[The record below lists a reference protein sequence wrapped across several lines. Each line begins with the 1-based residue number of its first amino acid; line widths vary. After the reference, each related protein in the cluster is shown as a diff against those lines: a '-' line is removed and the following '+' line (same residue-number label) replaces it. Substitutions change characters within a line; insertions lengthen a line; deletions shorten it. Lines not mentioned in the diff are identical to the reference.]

1 MYKKIN
7 FAKVVDINDV
17 DNPEALEKRKIYIEQ
32 QLSKG
37 FSEKVISYQKDNE
50 HNYWSNLVSQSQ
62 KLIEIT
68 RDLYKKHQQSGSIIF
83 QLEQVLGRAEYLFE
97 KRENVTQESNS
108 QYYLDYQDNLKH
120 IELLSTQL
128 SGHQS
133 IMMKHFGIALMAM
146 ATLIAVTTL
155 FASVLAF
162 GGVFIT
168 GAAVLGL
175 ILTGSGLLALYK
187 QQQKGL
193 SLAASA
199 LVITANQVQSTLDY
213 FDKSVS
219 PNLYAEDSLALR
231 ETLILQ
237 LNKGFAPII
246 IKNALEWAN
255 RANYITNEGYER
267 FFDCMADICCE
278 SSDYWINY
286 IREQKKCWPDSHE
299 HFFNQV
305 NQPKHAKDKFFIF
318 FAKSTSSAASILKL
332 IDDIP
337 CEILHSEDK
346 ITLKEGLQRLIN
358 KGVQPSLLKNALAWA
373 KARYDDA
380 QVLVPLRFGEEGK
393 YFERLVVICGVERLP
408 KLLELVPKLSLNY
421 A

>member
-32 QLSKG
+32 QLSMG
-37 FSEKVISYQKDNE
+37 FSEKIISYQKDNE

-68 RDLYKKHQQSGSIIF
+68 RDLYKKHQQNGSIIF

-108 QYYLDYQDNLKH
+108 QDYLDYQDNLKH
-120 IELLSTQL
+120 VELLSTEL
-128 SGHQS
+128 SGYQS

-199 LVITANQVQSTLDY
+199 LVTTANQVQSTLDY

-219 PNLYAEDSLALR
+219 LKLDAKESLALR
-231 ETLILQ
+231 KGLILQ
-237 LNKGFAPII
+237 LNKGFDPII
-246 IKNALEWAN
+246 LKNVLEWAN
-255 RANYITNEGYER
+255 CANYIAKGWYER
-267 FFDCMADICCE
+267 FFNCMADICCE
-278 SSDYWINY
+278 SPNYWMLFEREPKKYWICPP
-286 IREQKKCWPDSHE
+286 EQIFAQLSK
-299 HFFNQV
+299 
-305 NQPKHAKDKFFIF
+305 PKHFRNNF
-318 FAKSTSSAASILKL
+318 FAKYTGSTASTLKL
-332 IDDIP
+332 IDDITS
-337 CEILHSEDK
+337 EILSSEDK
-346 ITLKEGLQRLIN
+346 ITLKEGLQNLIN
-358 KGVQPSLLKNALAWA
+358 NGVQPSLLKNALGWA

-380 QVLVPLRFGEEGK
+380 QVLVPLRFGEK
-393 YFERLVVICGVERLP
+393 SKFYERLAVICGIVLAEP
-408 KLLELVPKLSLNY
+408 VPEISVNY